1 LIKWNCMKL
10 ALLLL
15 LLPFIMHSQNEYIE
29 KVIEHRKKKNIQY
42 KDSLTSP
49 FHKEIAN
56 FDSLNY
62 FLPNPKFNIQAKFIK
77 EFGPTFDMSTSSG
90 KLKKFRLYGKLYFS
104 LDSIDYVLP
113 VYQNLKLMTNPLYQN
128 YIFIPFT
135 DLTNGKETY
144 GGGRYIETTKP
155 DSDVL
160 NLDFNYSF
168 NPYCHYT
175 TGYNC
180 PIPPKENFL
189 DLRIEAGEKKYKTH

>member
-1 LIKWNCMKL
+1 MKL

-15 LLPFIMHSQNEYIE
+15 ILPFITHSQNQYIE

-49 FHKEIAN
+49 FHKGIAN

-62 FLPNPKFNIQAKFIK
+62 FPPNPKFNIQAKFIQ
-77 EFGPTFDMSTSSG
+77 EFGSPFDMATSSG

-104 LDSIDYVLP
+104 LDSIDYILP

-155 DSDVL
+155 DSDIL

-189 DLRIEAGEKKYKTH
+189 DLRIEAGEKKYKAH

>member
-1 LIKWNCMKL
+1 MKL

-15 LLPFIMHSQNEYIE
+15 FLPFIMHSQNQYIE
-29 KVIEHRKKKNIQY
+29 KVIEHRKKKNIEY

-49 FHKEIAN
+49 FRKGIAN
-56 FDSLNY
+56 FDSLHY
-62 FLPNPKFNIQAKFIK
+62 FPPNPKFNIQAKFIK

-90 KLKKFRLYGKLYFS
+90 KLKKFRIYGKLYFN

-113 VYQNLKLMTNPLYQN
+113 IYQNLKLMTNPLYQN

-144 GGGRYIETTKP
+144 GGGRYIEATIP
-155 DSDVL
+155 HSDIF
-160 NLDFNYSF
+160 NLDFNYCF

-189 DLRIEAGEKKYKTH
+189 DLRIEAGEKKYKEN

>member
-1 LIKWNCMKL
+1 MKL

-15 LLPFIMHSQNEYIE
+15 FLPFITHSQNQYIE
-29 KVIEHRKKKNIQY
+29 KVLEHRTNKNNEY

-49 FHKEIAN
+49 FHKDIAN

-62 FLPNPKFNIQAKFIK
+62 FAPNPKFNIQAKFIK
-77 EFGPTFDMSTSSG
+77 ELGAPFDMTTSSG
-90 KLKKFRLYGKLYFS
+90 KSKKFRVYGNLLFRI
-104 LDSIDYVLP
+104 DSIDYVLP
-113 VYQNLKLMTNPLYQN
+113 IYQNLKLMTNPLYRD

-135 DLTNGKETY
+135 DLTNGEETY
-144 GGGRYIETTKP
+144 GGGRYIEATIPT
-155 DSDVL
+155 SNTF
-160 NLDFNYSF
+160 NLDFNYCF

-189 DLRIEAGEKKYKTH
+189 DLRIEAGEKAYKEH

>member
-1 LIKWNCMKL
+1 MIKWNCMKL

-49 FHKEIAN
+49 FPKEIAN

>member
-1 LIKWNCMKL
+1 M
-10 ALLLL
+10 
-15 LLPFIMHSQNEYIE
+15 
-29 KVIEHRKKKNIQY
+29 
-42 KDSLTSP
+42 
-49 FHKEIAN
+49 
-56 FDSLNY
+56 
-62 FLPNPKFNIQAKFIK
+62 
-77 EFGPTFDMSTSSG
+77 
-90 KLKKFRLYGKLYFS
+90 LK
-104 LDSIDYVLP
+104 
-113 VYQNLKLMTNPLYQN
+113 NLKLMTNPLYQN